1 MIRLFRIS
9 AGLLLVITGLCLMTN
24 PAAKAPAA
32 KAGDCVAVTVSDN
45 GWHTN
50 FYLPAEA
57 FPDSSPLRRDFPL
70 ADWFVI
76 GWGDEGFYRLG
87 PDLSRGID
95 AIIPPGPTVL
105 HVIGSIDPPEEI
117 FLDKTK
123 VALLSEKGFEV
134 LIEEIEASFARD
146 EAGEY
151 VIVADGHYPGNSLFY
166 RSPLSYH
173 AFHTCNQ
180 WTAGRLRRAGVNINA
195 PVAMLSGALMF
206 QLKPAGTQCP

>member
-1 MIRLFRIS
+1 MIRLLKIL
-9 AGLLLVITGLCLMTN
+9 AGLCLVIAGICLTTN
-24 PAAKAPAA
+24 PSPKAPEA
-32 KAGDCVAVTVSDN
+32 KPGDCVAVTIADN

-50 FYLPAEA
+50 FYLPADA
-57 FPDSSPLRRDFPL
+57 FPDNSPLRRDFPG
-70 ADWFVI
+70 AEWFVI
-76 GWGDEGFYRLG
+76 GWGNEGFYRLG
-87 PDLSRGID
+87 PDVSRGID
-95 AIIPPGPTVL
+95 AIIPPSPTVL
-105 HVIGSIDPPEEI
+105 HVIGSIDPPEEV

-123 VALLSEKGFEV
+123 VALLSEKGLEV

-151 VIVADGHYPGNSLFY
+151 IIVADGHFPGVSLFY

-180 WTAGRLRRAGVNINA
+180 WTAGRLRRAGANINA
-195 PVAMLSGALMF
+195 SAAMLSGALMF